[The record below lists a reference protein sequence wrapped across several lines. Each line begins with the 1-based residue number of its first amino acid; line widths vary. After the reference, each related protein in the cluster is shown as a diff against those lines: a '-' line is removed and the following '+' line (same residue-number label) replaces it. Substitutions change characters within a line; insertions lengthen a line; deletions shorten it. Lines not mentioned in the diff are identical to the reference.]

1 MIAKSIQFSE
11 FIRNVFSF
19 MRVAITF
26 LNFFQ
31 TAVVYQI
38 SNMPYS
44 SFLVPCFW
52 KHISMGTFLG
62 HFSRFDEV
70 GMKQQLIVLQKNKNP
85 FSFGVKFTFL
95 LQTNSFIVT
104 QRGRK

>member
-1 MIAKSIQFSE
+1 
-11 FIRNVFSF
+11 

-31 TAVVYQI
+31 RAVVYQI

-52 KHISMGTFLG
+52 KHILMGTFLG
-62 HFSRFDEV
+62 DFSRFDEV
-70 GMKQQLIVLQKNKNP
+70 GMKQQLFTKQLSSKLIVLQKTKNP

-95 LQTNSFIVT
+95 LQTNSFSVT
-104 QRGRK
+104 NRGRK